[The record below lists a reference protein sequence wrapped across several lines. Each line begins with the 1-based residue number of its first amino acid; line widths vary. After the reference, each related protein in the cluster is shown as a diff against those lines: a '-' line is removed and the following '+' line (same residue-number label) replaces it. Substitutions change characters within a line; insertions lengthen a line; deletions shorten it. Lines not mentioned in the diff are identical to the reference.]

1 MEKWYLLMCKPR
13 QEERV
18 HTNLNNQGVSSFYPK
33 LSTEKILK
41 GRRTLKQ
48 TALFPN
54 YLFVCLDAENGPFA
68 AVKNTRGVADFVR
81 CGAKYQPVPNEL
93 IHQLKQERAES
104 SESRLPKTGELVRL
118 TNASF
123 NNIDAIYQESD
134 GDMRSILLINL
145 LNRQV
150 TISVDNKDIAANG

>member
-1 MEKWYLLMCKPR
+1 MKYWYLLMCKPR

-18 HTNLNNQGVSSFYPK
+18 HTNLNNQGVGSFYPK
-33 LSTEKILK
+33 LSTGKLGK

-48 TALFPN
+48 SALFPN
-54 YLFVCLDAENGPFA
+54 YLFVCVDSENGPFA
-68 AVKNTRGVADFVR
+68 AVKNTRGVAHFVR

-93 IHQLKQERAES
+93 IHQLKQECVENR
-104 SESRLPKTGELVRL
+104 ESRLPKAGELVGL

-123 NNIDAIYQESD
+123 NNIDAIYQQSD

-150 TISVDNKDIAANG
+150 SISVDNKSIAAKS

>member
-54 YLFVCLDAENGPFA
+54 YLFVCVDSENGPFA
-68 AVKNTRGVADFVR
+68 AVKNTRGVASFVR
-81 CGAKYQPVPNEL
+81 CGAKYQPVPNAL

-104 SESRLPKTGELVRL
+104 SESRLPKTGEVVGL

-123 NNIDAIYQESD
+123 NNIDAIYQQPD

>member
-54 YLFVCLDAENGPFA
+54 YLFVCVDSENGPFS
-68 AVKNTRGVADFVR
+68 AVKNTRGVASFVR

-104 SESRLPKTGELVRL
+104 RESRLPKTGELVGL

-123 NNIDAIYQESD
+123 NNIDAIYQQPD

>member
-1 MEKWYLLMCKPR
+1 MNNWYLLMCKPR

-33 LSTEKILK
+33 LSTEKMLK

-48 TALFPN
+48 SALFPN
-54 YLFVCLDAENGPFA
+54 YLFVCVDSENGPFS
-68 AVKNTRGVADFVR
+68 AVKNTRGVAGFVR
-81 CGAKYQPVPNEL
+81 CGAKYQPVPNAL

-104 SESRLPKTGELVRL
+104 RESTLPKTGELVGL

-123 NNIDAIYQESD
+123 NNINAVYQEPD

>member
-1 MEKWYLLMCKPR
+1 MCKHR

-18 HTNLNNQGVSSFYPK
+18 CTNLNNQGISSFYPK
-33 LSTEKILK
+33 LSIEKLIK

-54 YLFVCLDAENGPFA
+54 YLFVCLDSENGPFS
-68 AVKNTRGVADFVR
+68 AVKNTRGVANFVKG
-81 CGAKYQPVPNEL
+81 GAKYQPVPNEL
-93 IHQLKQERAES
+93 IHQLKQERAEIR
-104 SESRLPKTGELVRL
+104 ESRLPKTGELVRL

>member
-1 MEKWYLLMCKPR
+1 MENWYLLMCKPK

-18 HTNLNNQGVSSFYPK
+18 HTNLNNQGVGSFYPK
-33 LSTEKILK
+33 LSTEKLVK

-48 TALFPN
+48 SALFPN
-54 YLFVCLDAENGPFA
+54 YLFVCLNSENGPFA

-81 CGAKYQPVPNEL
+81 CGVKYQSVPNEL

-104 SESRLPKTGELVRL
+104 RESTLPKTGEVVKL
-118 TNASF
+118 TNTSF
-123 NNIDAIYQESD
+123 NNIDAIYQQSD

-150 TISVDNKDIAANG
+150 SISVDNKGIAAKS